1 MNRKPRTDEELR
13 QATDLLYWEIWMFQS
28 LVQGMA
34 SGIAGESVINNALL
48 ESFGIHVRGLIWF
61 FDADSP
67 RKDDVIAEDFL
78 PLSDTWQV
86 ARPKKTAVIEEAKS
100 RADKKIAHLTY
111 ARLKVSQEQKPWE
124 FLQIHDDL
132 NKAIER
138 FLRLVADDFLGQRW
152 EEFKQG
158 RSRPTL

>member
-1 MNRKPRTDEELR
+1 
-13 QATDLLYWEIWMFQS
+13 MFQS

-86 ARPKKTAVIEEAKS
+86 ARPKKTAVLEEAKS
-100 RADKKIAHLTY
+100 RADKEIAHLTY
-111 ARLKVSQEQKPWE
+111 ARLKVSQEQKP
-124 FLQIHDDL
+124 
-132 NKAIER
+132 
-138 FLRLVADDFLGQRW
+138 
-152 EEFKQG
+152 
-158 RSRPTL
+158 

>member
-13 QATDLLYWEIWMFQS
+13 QATDLLYYEIWMFQS

-34 SGIAGESVINNALL
+34 SGIAGESVMNNALL
-48 ESFGIHVRGLIWF
+48 ESFGIHVRGLMWF
-61 FDADSP
+61 FYADSP
-67 RKDDVIAEDFL
+67 RKDDVIAEDFF
-78 PLSDTWQV
+78 PSSDTWQV
-86 ARPKKTAVIEEAKS
+86 ARPKKTAVLEEAKS
-100 RADKKIAHLTY
+100 RADKEIAHLTY
-111 ARLKVSQEQKPWE
+111 ARLKVSPEQKPWE
-124 FLQIHDDL
+124 FLPIHDDL

-138 FLRLVADDFLGQRW
+138 FLSLVADDLLGQRW